1 MVCNTLRAAASVLA
15 EHMATKRDQS
25 ISVNV
30 MPEVIRRGSVLHEVC
45 EADPRLILCI
55 KTLQL
60 QVEDYGLWAKLILQV
75 EYTNTLSSSVVRV
88 ESISELREATIYAAS
103 LHRRN
108 LLIVYPAH
116 LHEQIQ
122 GKKSNLLE
130 SHQLLNC
137 YVSGLS
143 SEIKRME
150 ECRYMAQ
157 VIRFQYS
164 CSYREWTDRKAKI
177 TEKINEIVRQAKL
190 SGIEDWKKAYAVV
203 RYCVN
208 NWHYGRIE
216 NSTKLEYTAY
226 SAIINN
232 TAVCM
237 GISLAIC
244 SIFKELGMDYSGT
257 PGEYIYSHNATG
269 KSASGIIANG
279 STSERDLGAQR
290 SAGGADRQ
298 AGDQGGHLIADRF
311 GGRND
316 PTNLDAQAANVNQK
330 DQANVERNVA
340 NLAANPNN
348 TVSMNVSNFNSVGE
362 RPDATMINVGVQ
374 DNTTGAIDEQHI
386 SFQNASHEMQQSWND
401 TANQADQTVDSSQN
415 AGMTDEQIDIANDLC
430 GAEDDVDDRLGSGW
444 EHTDF
449 DTSFLDA
456 GITESEAPAS
466 AEVSS
471 GESEGASEGVGED
484 NSGEGGSGGEDD
496 GLGE

>member
-1 MVCNTLRAAASVLA
+1 MDRG
-15 EHMATKRDQS
+15 EYIRQ
-25 ISVNV
+25 NV
-30 MPEVIRRGSVLHEVC
+30 
-45 EADPRLILCI
+45 
-55 KTLQL
+55 
-60 QVEDYGLWAKLILQV
+60 
-75 EYTNTLSSSVVRV
+75 
-88 ESISELREATIYAAS
+88 
-103 LHRRN
+103 
-108 LLIVYPAH
+108 
-116 LHEQIQ
+116 EQF
-122 GKKSNLLE
+122 
-130 SHQLLNC
+130 H
-137 YVSGLS
+137 
-143 SEIKRME
+143 
-150 ECRYMAQ
+150 
-157 VIRFQYS
+157 
-164 CSYREWTDRKAKI
+164 
-177 TEKINEIVRQAKL
+177 
-190 SGIEDWKKAYAVV
+190 
-203 RYCVN
+203 
-208 NWHYGRIE
+208 
-216 NSTKLEYTAY
+216 
-226 SAIINN
+226 NN
-232 TAVCM
+232 TAASRYQQSGLTDQSAKLNNAGFNKLM
-237 GISLAIC
+237 DSRGISQEARSDLKNSFSSNSRMEVRHAHAGERFVTTHGIER
-244 SIFKELGMDYSGT
+244 SSGVFVSKESLGNT
-257 PGEYIYSHNATG
+257 PADRIN
-269 KSASGIIANG
+269 NG
-279 STSERDLGAQR
+279 ALPHTNTADLGAQR

>member
-1 MVCNTLRAAASVLA
+1 MS
-15 EHMATKRDQS
+15 
-25 ISVNV
+25 
-30 MPEVIRRGSVLHEVC
+30 
-45 EADPRLILCI
+45 
-55 KTLQL
+55 
-60 QVEDYGLWAKLILQV
+60 
-75 EYTNTLSSSVVRV
+75 
-88 ESISELREATIYAAS
+88 
-103 LHRRN
+103 
-108 LLIVYPAH
+108 
-116 LHEQIQ
+116 
-122 GKKSNLLE
+122 
-130 SHQLLNC
+130 
-137 YVSGLS
+137 
-143 SEIKRME
+143 
-150 ECRYMAQ
+150 
-157 VIRFQYS
+157 
-164 CSYREWTDRKAKI
+164 
-177 TEKINEIVRQAKL
+177 
-190 SGIEDWKKAYAVV
+190 
-203 RYCVN
+203 
-208 NWHYGRIE
+208 
-216 NSTKLEYTAY
+216 
-226 SAIINN
+226 
-232 TAVCM
+232 
-237 GISLAIC
+237 
-244 SIFKELGMDYSGT
+244 MDYSGT

-298 AGDQGGHLIADRF
+298 
-311 GGRND
+311 
-316 PTNLDAQAANVNQK
+316 
-330 DQANVERNVA
+330 
-340 NLAANPNN
+340 AANPNN

-471 GESEGASEGVGED
+471 GESEGASEGAGED
-484 NSGEGGSGGEDD
+484 NSGEGGSGGDDD